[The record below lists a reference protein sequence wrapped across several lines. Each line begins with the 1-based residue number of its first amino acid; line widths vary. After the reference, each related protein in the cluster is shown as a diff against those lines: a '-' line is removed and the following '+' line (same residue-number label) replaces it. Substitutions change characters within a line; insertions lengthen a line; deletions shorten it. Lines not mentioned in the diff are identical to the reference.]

1 MPTFVLVHPAWFGGW
16 CWKKVVPALQSA
28 GHTVHTPTLTGL
40 GERAHL
46 AGPEVGLGTHIAD
59 VVSALV
65 FEDLDAVT
73 LVGSSSGGTVVTA
86 VADSVPERI
95 ERVVYLDA
103 FVPADGQ
110 STSDLV
116 APDRWAAMEHLVAA
130 EGDGWLLP
138 RFSPA
143 VGAIR
148 TRRMGDGERRRR
160 RMARP
165 TAPSD
170 AHPAL
175 HRTGTAA
182 TRRPQRAP
190 TPRLHPVSPQRSR
203 APFRPMREDGGIESR
218 LDLPPPRAAAPSLHH
233 ASRRDCASAPGGRRL
248 RLTEANPQATGR
260 AHNLSRLL

>member
-1 MPTFVLVHPAWFGGW
+1 MSTFVLVHPAWFGGW
-16 CWKKVVPALQSA
+16 CWKKVVPALRSA

-86 VADSVPERI
+86 VADRVPERI

-103 FVPADGQ
+103 FAPADGQ

-143 VGAIR
+143 PWEQFVSKAWEVADAHDVRWLVPRLRPTPIR
-148 TRRMGDGERRRR
+148 HFTEPVQLRYTGDGERPRHFYIRCLR
-160 RMARP
+160 NNPAPHFDQCAMAAELSPDWTYRP
-165 TAPSD
+165 LELPHLPFIT
-170 AHPAL
+170 
-175 HRTGTAA
+175 
-182 TRRPQRAP
+182 
-190 TPRLHPVSPQRSR
+190 HPVET
-203 APFRPMREDGGIESR
+203 A
-218 LDLPPPRAAAPSLHH
+218 
-233 ASRRDCASAPGGRRL
+233 
-248 RLTEANPQATGR
+248 QA
-260 AHNLSRLL
+260 LLEVVGFD

>member
-1 MPTFVLVHPAWFGGW
+1 MSTFVLVHPAWFGGW

-28 GHTVHTPTLTGL
+28 GHTAYTPTLTGL

-46 AGPEVGLGTHIAD
+46 ARPEVSLSTHIDD

-86 VADSVPERI
+86 VADRVPERI

-116 APDRWAAMEHLVAA
+116 ATDRWAAMEHLVAA

-143 VGAIR
+143 PWEQFVSNAWEVSDPDDVQWLLPRLRPTPIR
-148 TRRMGDGERRRR
+148 HFTEPVQLRYTDYGERPHHVYIRCLRN
-160 RMARP
+160 
-165 TAPSD
+165 D
-170 AHPAL
+170 
-175 HRTGTAA
+175 
-182 TRRPQRAP
+182 RAP
-190 TPRLHPVSPQRSR
+190 HFDQCATVAESSPDWTYRPLMLPHLPFITHPVET
-203 APFRPMREDGGIESR
+203 A
-218 LDLPPPRAAAPSLHH
+218 
-233 ASRRDCASAPGGRRL
+233 
-248 RLTEANPQATGR
+248 QA
-260 AHNLSRLL
+260 LLEVVA